1 MSFMAMFE
9 LYRRSTIGMCL
20 TETLD
25 EWFQLGSLAVKLLS
39 KCLFSLTRSLLSSLT
54 KIILLIV
61 SINIIN
67 IICESPFLVLVVVVN
82 G

>member
-1 MSFMAMFE
+1 MSLEFVFILNMSFMAMFE

-39 KCLFSLTRSLLSSLT
+39 KCLFSLTSQWLKHSTLRLR
-54 KIILLIV
+54 
-61 SINIIN
+61 
-67 IICESPFLVLVVVVN
+67 PR
-82 G
+82 